1 MEFGLDDKVALV
13 TGAWRGTGRGIA
25 TVLAEEG
32 ARVWLHGFE
41 LEPAEREAAAL
52 RAEGCDVRAVA
63 GDITS
68 DAGAAQVCE
77 AVLRGGGRIDVL
89 VNNYGVAEGPGWLD
103 GTSDDWIQSY
113 QRNVLAGVRLVR
125 ALVPGMRERGFGRV
139 IFVGTVGSLRPGART
154 PHYYAAKAALPNLT
168 VGLAKELAG
177 TGITVNTVSPGI
189 IATDEVRESFRRT
202 RREARLERRRRR
214 ARTARAWRSSCRTRA
229 RARGASRRWA
239 RSWRSSPAATRATST
254 ARTCAS
260 TAARPTRRCE
270 SMLGCTGRPDDS
282 LGVDSGCTGRADVPS
297 LRRGLEARLDGCGL
311 SSSCHAVRMSLR
323 YVIAATPARANASR
337 PAVAALGAHRCR
349 PGRMRRRHRPATG
362 RLHTASRG
370 TSSAPSAISRSIV
383 ASSSRSRFWQISRV
397 CSPSLGA
404 WRSTTSCVPVARNA
418 GPSNAIRPASC

>member
-1 MEFGLDDKVALV
+1 MDLGLDDKVALV

-41 LEPAEREAAAL
+41 AEPAEREAAAL
-52 RAEGCDVRAVA
+52 RAEAASFAQRAAGERRPSGLDVRAVA

-77 AVLRGGGRIDVL
+77 AVLRGDRRVDVL

-125 ALVPGMRERGFGRV
+125 GLVPGMRERRFGRV

-189 IATDEVRESFRRT
+189 IATDEVRERFRRT
-202 RREARLERRRRR
+202 AAKRGWTGDDVEIERR
-214 ARTARAWRSSCRTRA
+214 AVADFMPNPSTRA
-229 RARGASRRWA
+229 GRVEEVGALVAFLASRHAGYINGANLRIDGGA
-239 RSWRSSPAATRATST
+239 
-254 ARTCAS
+254 
-260 TAARPTRRCE
+260 
-270 SMLGCTGRPDDS
+270 
-282 LGVDSGCTGRADVPS
+282 ADV
-297 LRRGLEARLDGCGL
+297 
-311 SSSCHAVRMSLR
+311 AV
-323 YVIAATPARANASR
+323 
-337 PAVAALGAHRCR
+337 
-349 PGRMRRRHRPATG
+349 
-362 RLHTASRG
+362 
-370 TSSAPSAISRSIV
+370 
-383 ASSSRSRFWQISRV
+383 
-397 CSPSLGA
+397 
-404 WRSTTSCVPVARNA
+404 
-418 GPSNAIRPASC
+418 